1 MKTYA
6 GFRRH
11 WQPARDGDRHEAIEE
26 FVETRLARY
35 ADDRDFPGLDAT
47 SRLSPLIASGEI
59 TVADCTAAALA
70 ARPSKGREKW
80 LDELCWHDWF
90 EHVKSSGLDA
100 PRLEPRW
107 DPAGERF
114 ERWRSGRTGFP
125 LVDAGMRELAETGW
139 MHNRARMVTASFLV
153 KHLHVDWRTGEAW
166 FAERLADYDPAQNE
180 GNWQW
185 VAGTGIDAQPWF
197 RILNPERQRERFDP
211 DGAYC
216 RRWLPEWE
224 TDDYPEPMLDLAA
237 EAAEAK
243 QRFKAASR

>member
-1 MKTYA
+1 VKTYA

-11 WQPARDGDRHEAIEE
+11 WQPPREGEPHPAIEE
-26 FVETRLARY
+26 FVAGKLAHY
-35 ADDRDFPGLDAT
+35 ARDRDFPAREGT
-47 SRLSPLIASGEI
+47 SKLSLLIASGAI
-59 TVADCTAAALA
+59 TVADCAASALA
-70 ARPSKGREKW
+70 APPGEGRQKW
-80 LDELCWHDWF
+80 LDELAWHEWF
-90 EHVKSSGLDA
+90 EHVKSTGLDA

-107 DPAGERF
+107 DPPGERYARWRAGE
-114 ERWRSGRTGFP
+114 TGFP
-125 LVDAGMRELAETGW
+125 FVDAGMRELAATGW

-153 KHLHVDWRTGEAW
+153 KHLHVDWRHGEAW

-216 RRWLPEWE
+216 RRWLPEWG
-224 TDDYPEPMLDLAA
+224 TDAYPPPLVDLAA

-243 QRFKAASR
+243 ERYRAAAS

>member
-11 WQPARDGDRHEAIEE
+11 WTPSREGERHDAIDE

-35 ADDRDFPGLDAT
+35 ADDRDFPARDAT

-59 TVADCTAAALA
+59 SVADCTAAALA
-70 ARPSKGREKW
+70 AAPTKGREKW

-107 DPAGERF
+107 DPPGERF
-114 ERWRSGRTGFP
+114 ERWCHGTTGFP
-125 LVDAGMRELAETGW
+125 LVDAGLRELSETGW
-139 MHNRARMVTASFLV
+139 MHNRARMVAAGFLV
-153 KHLHVDWRTGEAW
+153 KHLHVDWRLGEGW
-166 FAERLADYDPAQNE
+166 FADKLVDYDPAQNE

-185 VAGTGIDAQPWF
+185 VAGTGVDAQPWF
-197 RILNPERQRERFDP
+197 RILNPERQRERFDT

-216 RRWLPEWE
+216 ARWVPEWA
-224 TDDYPEPMLDLAA
+224 TDSYPGPMLDLAA

-243 QRFKAASR
+243 ERFRAASR

>member
-1 MKTYA
+1 VKTYA
-6 GFRRH
+6 GFRRR
-11 WQPARDGDRHEAIEE
+11 WEPAREGQRHEAIDE
-26 FVETRLARY
+26 FVETRLTRY
-35 ADDRDFPGLDAT
+35 ADDRDFPSREAT

-59 TVADCTAAALA
+59 TVADCAAAALQDP
-70 ARPSKGREKW
+70 PSKGREKW

-100 PRLEPRW
+100 PRLEPHW

-114 ERWRSGRTGFP
+114 ERWRRGTTGFP
-125 LVDAGMRELAETGW
+125 LVDAGMRELAQTGW
-139 MHNRARMVTASFLV
+139 MHNRARMVAASFLV
-153 KHLHVDWRTGEAW
+153 KHLHVDWRAGEAW
-166 FAERLADYDPAQNE
+166 FAEQLVDYNPAQNE

-197 RILNPERQRERFDP
+197 RILNPERQRERFDA

-216 RRWLPEWE
+216 RRWLPEWG
-224 TDDYPEPMLDLAA
+224 TNDYPEPLLDLAV

-243 QRFKAASR
+243 ERFRAASR

>member
-1 MKTYA
+1 VKTFA
-6 GFRRH
+6 GFRRA
-11 WQPARDGDRHEAIEE
+11 WQPPREGDRHEAIDA
-26 FVETRLARY
+26 FVEARLARY
-35 ADDRDFPGLDAT
+35 ADDRDFPGLDGT

-59 TVADCTAAALA
+59 RVADCAAAALGA
-70 ARPSKGREKW
+70 PPSKGREKW

-107 DPAGERF
+107 ESPGERF
-114 ERWRSGRTGFP
+114 ERWRQGTTGFP
-125 LVDAGMRELAETGW
+125 LVDAGMRELSQTGW

-153 KHLHVDWRTGEAW
+153 KHLHVDWRTGEAR
-166 FAERLADYDPAQNE
+166 FAEQLVDYDPAQNE

-197 RILNPERQRERFDP
+197 RILNPERQRERFDS

-224 TDDYPEPMLDLAA
+224 TNDYPEPMLDLAT
-237 EAAEAK
+237 EAVEAK
-243 QRFKAASR
+243 ERFRAASR